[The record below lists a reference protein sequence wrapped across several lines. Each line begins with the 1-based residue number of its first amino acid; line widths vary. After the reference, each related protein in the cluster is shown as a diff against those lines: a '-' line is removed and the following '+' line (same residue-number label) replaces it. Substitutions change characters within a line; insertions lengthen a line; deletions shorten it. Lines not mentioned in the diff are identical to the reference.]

1 MEELTKKHE
10 QLKALWYN
18 VWIETLWEW
27 IDHKAELLAK
37 AWELD
42 SEYRENKVTLKR
54 DKGMRSMEL
63 KHGKEKRTD
72 KMVEWIISDEFYDR
86 DIHQETLA
94 TMYKLLLDKADNA
107 QEYINVIKLNIKT
120 YTNI

>member
-1 MEELTKKHE
+1 MEELNKKHE

-42 SEYRENKVTLKR
+42 SEYRENKITLKR

-63 KHGKEKRTD
+63 KHGKEKKTD
-72 KMVEWIISDEFYDR
+72 KMVEWIISDEFYDK
-86 DIHQETLA
+86 DIKQETLV

>member
-1 MEELTKKHE
+1 MEELIKKHE

-18 VWIETLWEW
+18 VWIDTLWEW

-63 KHGKEKRTD
+63 KHGKEKKTD
-72 KMVEWIISDEFYDR
+72 KMVEWIISDEFYER
-86 DIHQETLA
+86 DIKQETLA

-107 QEYINVIKLNIKT
+107 QEYINGIKLNIKT

>member
-1 MEELTKKHE
+1 MEELIKKHE
-10 QLKALWYN
+10 QLKALGYN

-63 KHGKEKRTD
+63 KHGKEKITD
-72 KMVEWIISDEFYDR
+72 KMVEWIISDEFYEK
-86 DIHQETLA
+86 DIHQAKYKNIYKHLDS
-94 TMYKLLLDKADNA
+94 KLLH
-107 QEYINVIKLNIKT
+107 E
-120 YTNI
+120 

>member
-1 MEELTKKHE
+1 
-10 QLKALWYN
+10 
-18 VWIETLWEW
+18 
-27 IDHKAELLAK
+27 
-37 AWELD
+37 
-42 SEYRENKVTLKR
+42 
-54 DKGMRSMEL
+54 MEL
-63 KHGKEKRTD
+63 KHGKEKKTD

-86 DIHQETLA
+86 DIKQETLA